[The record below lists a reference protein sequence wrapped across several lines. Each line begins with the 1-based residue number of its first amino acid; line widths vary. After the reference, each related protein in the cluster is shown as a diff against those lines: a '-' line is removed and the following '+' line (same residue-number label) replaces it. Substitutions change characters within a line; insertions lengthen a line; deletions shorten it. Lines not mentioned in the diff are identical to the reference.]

1 MIIDQAIY
9 GEVKGGHG
17 LRAASGDRALAI
29 ELASRLDLPDNAPPG
44 TDWSPF
50 VSGFPYRDW
59 YVIARTFRDPN
70 AGRAGMVL
78 SHALIA
84 PIDTLVTTP
93 DLRPMFGQLIT
104 EPMVPADIRALNI
117 VPSNTLPPAVSEL
130 TVTAAALV
138 TRGATGPV
146 VRVGYQEFESLVASL
161 WAQLWPALRRGF
173 SFRLSFGPSDLVE
186 VPQPALV
193 CTPASLVGRWQGHRL
208 LDRFVSETASLASGL
223 LSGSGTGEPVRSFA
237 DMIGA
242 EPSSFSEL
250 ALLEQAYRFAVL
262 EPDSISNAIAAV
274 RLVER
279 LSPDPSHGEVGKGS
293 LLNHLIL
300 MLESASP
307 NDILTLRNLQLHG
320 FAQSER
326 VWTALVLRV
335 TDNPFLD
342 TEDVTFRHV
351 VTDAIKVD
359 KASAE
364 WRRAVLDGLS
374 GAARKSVESFPAALW
389 RWAEADPELTE
400 PLWSHL
406 GVSKPLEDRLV
417 QLAPTQI
424 GRDAVKP
431 ILAYAEKKGLYR
443 LHGASAGAAYAP
455 FEAVRLQ
462 ISVEPM
468 PASDGVRLALKRAT
482 PAQVVACA
490 VDVGDPRLVPF
501 AADAVA
507 KKPQLLAKVDM
518 SNKEARAIW
527 SAALEQN
534 LDTWCGPT
542 DPRRAF
548 DQVLVDFINGVVVPP
563 ELIDRLANTPLG
575 DLTAFSHRA
584 ELWTKLVAPVR
595 DRLLHATGAAW
606 LQNAEA
612 GRVCSS
618 VEPALCDAIL
628 GDRALDTLLER
639 FANGRIAQAIQL
651 VDALGEFDEN
661 RFRRWLG
668 TAGERTRQ
676 IPQTDA
682 EVLGRLVA
690 KRRWQGGVD
699 DLLRMLRSGRND
711 VRPALR
717 ACVSL
722 VSYLDRWIYAL
733 SQVTPTEKW
742 DSLVDLASQLY
753 PSGPDY
759 NGLWE
764 RAGGEDADLGW
775 GGNGRS
781 RWREAL
787 GQIRRGGRPR
797 IEKLLRE
804 MQKDYEAN
812 TELRYLADDREFGG
826 HR

>member
-1 MIIDQAIY
+1 MIIEQAIY

-17 LRAASGDRALAI
+17 LRATSGDRALAI

-44 TDWSPF
+44 ADWSPF

-84 PIDTLVTTP
+84 PIEALVTTP
-93 DLRPMFGQLIT
+93 DLRPIFEQLIT
-104 EPMVPADIRALNI
+104 EPTVPADISALNI
-117 VPSNTLPPAVSEL
+117 VLSKTLSPAVSEL
-130 TVTAAALV
+130 PATAAALV

-146 VRVGYQEFESLVASL
+146 VRVGYQEFESLVVSL
-161 WAQLWPALRRGF
+161 WGQLWPALRRGF
-173 SFRLSFGPSDLVE
+173 GFRLSFGPGDLVE
-186 VPQPALV
+186 VPQPSLV

-208 LDRFVSETASLASGL
+208 LDRFMSDVTSLASGL
-223 LSGSGTGEPVRSFA
+223 LSGNGAGEPVRTFA
-237 DMIGA
+237 EMIGA

-250 ALLEQAYRFAVL
+250 PLLEQAYRLAVL

-279 LSPDPSHGEVGKGS
+279 LSPDLSHGEVGKGN

-307 NDILTLRNLQLHG
+307 SDILTLRNLQLHG

-326 VWTALVLRV
+326 VWTALVHRLA
-335 TDNPFLD
+335 DNPFLD
-342 TEDVTFRHV
+342 SQDAAFRNV
-351 VTDAIKVD
+351 VTDALKAD

-374 GAARKSVESFPAALW
+374 GAAHKSEEPFPAALW
-389 RWAEADPELTE
+389 RWAEADPALTE

-406 GVSKPLEDRLV
+406 GVSKPLEVRLV
-417 QLAPTQI
+417 QVAPTQI

-431 ILAYAEKKGLYR
+431 ILAYAKKNGLFQ
-443 LHGASAGAAYAP
+443 LHGASAAAAYAP
-455 FEAVRLQ
+455 LEAIRLQ
-462 ISVEPM
+462 VSVEPM
-468 PASDGVRLALKRAT
+468 HANDGIRMALKRAM

-490 VDVGDPRLVPF
+490 VEVGDPRLVLF
-501 AADAVA
+501 AANAVA
-507 KKPQLLAKVDM
+507 KKPELLAKIDM
-518 SNKEARAIW
+518 SNNLARAIW
-527 SAALEQN
+527 AAALEHN
-534 LDTWCGPT
+534 LNAWRGPA
-542 DPRRAF
+542 DPRSAF

-563 ELIDRLANTPLG
+563 ELIDCLANTPLG
-575 DLTAFSHRA
+575 DLSAFSHRT
-584 ELWTKLVAPVR
+584 ELWSKLVAPVR

-618 VEPALCDAIL
+618 VEPALCNAIL
-628 GDRALDTLLER
+628 GDRTLDTLLER
-639 FANGRIAQAIQL
+639 FASGRIAEAIQL
-651 VDALGEFDEN
+651 VAALGEFNEN

-668 TAGERTRQ
+668 TASDRTSQ

-682 EVLGRLVA
+682 EVLGHLVV
-690 KRRWQGGVD
+690 KRRWQEVVN
-699 DLLRMLRSGRND
+699 DLLRMLRGGRND

-717 ACVSL
+717 ASVSL
-722 VSYLDRWIYAL
+722 VSYLDRWLYGL

-753 PSGPDY
+753 PFGPDQ

-812 TELRYLADDREFGG
+812 TELRYLADDCEFGG